1 MYLKHLVFLCL
12 FLFQPMALAEVGSK
26 YFCEGINEAEG
37 YNLIFELKN
46 RTTLMKFL
54 KHEELNLI
62 PEVKSKIVFQI
73 DNYFM
78 AYNEEEIGRLAQ
90 IFDGEMLIT
99 AHIQS
104 KEKSNISYPKIVVG
118 KYKCV
123 KAI

>member
-1 MYLKHLVFLCL
+1 
-12 FLFQPMALAEVGSK
+12 
-26 YFCEGINEAEG
+26 
-37 YNLIFELKN
+37 
-46 RTTLMKFL
+46 MKFL

-104 KEKSNISYPKIVVG
+104 KEKSNTSYPKIVVG

-123 KAI
+123 KTI

>member
-1 MYLKHLVFLCL
+1 MYLKFLVLGL
-12 FLFQPMALAEVGSK
+12 FLWQPMALAEIGSK
-26 YFCEGINEAEG
+26 YFCEGINEADG
-37 YNLIFELKN
+37 YNLILELKN

-73 DNYFM
+73 DNYLM

-90 IFDGEMLIT
+90 VFDGEMLIT

-104 KEKSNISYPKIVVG
+104 KDKSNTPYPKIVVG